1 MLLIKIKI
9 FTILFILNLPAFM
22 LAQTFN
28 NKPNMTKNQFGNNQ
42 IEKLQS
48 LATSFSKTSYEKA
61 IDYAKQAL
69 VLSEQNNDLTN
80 IFSTIKLLSNLYMDN
95 DMFNEA
101 ISISNKGVK
110 YSMKIN
116 DQNQIAEFYINIG
129 ISYNKLAEFH
139 QALEYDLKAYA
150 ILEKSLNKD
159 FLSIITNNIGIIYAK
174 LNDYYNAL
182 NYYLKSLT
190 IKQDLDDKVGIARTM
205 VNIGNIYLENKDFT
219 KALEYYNQ
227 SLKVSREVGLK
238 YLESQNLN
246 NIGNIY
252 QLLNSPKYALEYH
265 QKALKIRI
273 DLNDKKSIAYTYNNI
288 GNSLDALGK
297 YQQAFDYYT
306 KELEI
311 YKKTFDDTYGLAH
324 SFLNLGTISLK
335 LEKPAKSK
343 EYLDYCNKL
352 VDENDIT
359 ELKASVYYGYSI
371 YYFYMKEY
379 KKSDE
384 YNRLCDKFKDS
395 IYNVDL
401 KKNIA
406 EMQVRYESD
415 KKDKE
420 NKYLKL
426 ENDSRQSKL
435 NEQRRFIFIWII
447 LSILSLGLAVVIY
460 KFYIT
465 KRNTSRILGET
476 NKELE
481 HTNQRLI
488 KSDENLRYINATK
501 DKFFSIIAHDLRNP
515 FASLLL
521 SVEMLNRYYERIEK
535 DQLERII
542 NTITQTVN
550 QSNDLLTNLLE
561 WARTQ
566 TNGLT
571 FQPEMLHL
579 TPIVLDVLPLVKG
592 SAFPKNI
599 SIETII
605 DRNLIVFADLNMLN
619 TIFRNLISNA
629 IKFTPRDG
637 KIIISAKPKGNFIE
651 ISIADN
657 GVGIEPENL
666 DKLFL
671 IDAKIKTK
679 GTDNETGTG
688 LGLII
693 TNDFVKKHGGSIIV
707 ESEFGIGSTFTF
719 TLPNTSFN
727 F

>member
-1 MLLIKIKI
+1 
-9 FTILFILNLPAFM
+9 
-22 LAQTFN
+22 
-28 NKPNMTKNQFGNNQ
+28 
-42 IEKLQS
+42 
-48 LATSFSKTSYEKA
+48 
-61 IDYAKQAL
+61 
-69 VLSEQNNDLTN
+69 
-80 IFSTIKLLSNLYMDN
+80 
-95 DMFNEA
+95 
-101 ISISNKGVK
+101 
-110 YSMKIN
+110 
-116 DQNQIAEFYINIG
+116 
-129 ISYNKLAEFH
+129 
-139 QALEYDLKAYA
+139 
-150 ILEKSLNKD
+150 
-159 FLSIITNNIGIIYAK
+159 
-174 LNDYYNAL
+174 
-182 NYYLKSLT
+182 
-190 IKQDLDDKVGIARTM
+190 M
-205 VNIGNIYLENKDFT
+205 VNIGNIYQDNKDFT
-219 KALEYYNQ
+219 KALEFYEQ

-238 YLESQNLN
+238 FLESQNLN

-252 QLLNSPKYALEYH
+252 QLLNNPKSALEYH

-273 DLNDKKSIAYTYNNI
+273 ELNDKNSIAYTYNNI

-297 YQQAFDYYT
+297 YQQAFEYYS

-311 YKKTFDDTYGLAH
+311 YKKSIDDTYGMAH
-324 SFLNLGTISLK
+324 SLLNLGTISLK

-343 EYLDYCNKL
+343 EYLDNCKKI

-359 ELKASVYYGYSI
+359 DLKASIYYGYAI
-371 YYFYMKEY
+371 YYFYLKEY
-379 KKSDE
+379 KNSD
-384 YNRLCDKFKDS
+384 YFYRLCDKIKDS
-395 IYNVDL
+395 LVYVNL
-401 KKNIA
+401 KNNIA
-406 EMQVRYESD
+406 EVQVIYETD
-415 KKDKE
+415 KKEKE
-420 NKYLKL
+420 NKLLKL
-426 ENDSRQSKL
+426 KNDWGQSKL
-435 NEQRRFIFIWII
+435 NEQRLFIFVWII
-447 LSILSLGLAVVIY
+447 LSILLLGLAIVIY

-465 KRNTSRILGET
+465 KRNSSRILSET

-481 HTNQRLI
+481 HANQRLI

-521 SVEMLNRYYERIEK
+521 SIEMLNRYYERIEK

-561 WARTQ
+561 WAQTQ

-579 TPIVLDVLPLVKG
+579 TPIVMDVLPLVKG

-619 TIFRNLISNA
+619 TIFRNLISNS

-637 KIIISAKPKGNFIE
+637 KIIISAKPNGNFIE
-651 ISIADN
+651 ISVADN

-679 GTDNETGTG
+679 GTDNENGTG

-693 TNDFVKKHGGSIIV
+693 TNDFVKKHGGSIHV
-707 ESEFGIGSTFTF
+707 ESEFGVGSTFTF